1 MYNQNILAIM
11 ILSAAG
17 LTAEK
22 IIASEATDIRK
33 FGLEFLHNKQD
44 ENGNTFWHRLA
55 RESGKF
61 DDWSQVTEKERI
73 FKENNN
79 NWLPNPFIENKE
91 GNTARKE
98 AKSIVRKTGN
108 PVAALLVVYLKQSED
123 GYVNKVALKQNRELM
138 AVAQKYAHPN
148 K

>member
-1 MYNQNILAIM
+1 LAAV
-11 ILSAAG
+11 SFATKT
-17 LTAEK
+17 LT
-22 IIASEATDIRK
+22 ASEATDIRK

-55 RESGKF
+55 QESGKF
-61 DDWSQVTEKERI
+61 DDWSQVTEKEKI

-98 AKSIVRKTGN
+98 AKRTVSQTGN
-108 PVAALLVVYLKQSED
+108 PVAALLLVYLK
-123 GYVNKVALKQNRELM
+123 
-138 AVAQKYAHPN
+138 
-148 K
+148 